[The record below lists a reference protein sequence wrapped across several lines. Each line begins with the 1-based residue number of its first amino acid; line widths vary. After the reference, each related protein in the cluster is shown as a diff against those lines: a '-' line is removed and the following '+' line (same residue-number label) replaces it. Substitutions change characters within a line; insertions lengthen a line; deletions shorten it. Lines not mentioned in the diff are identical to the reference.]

1 MRRPRPSRSS
11 RLRLAGGLLLA
22 VASLS
27 ACATTAPPPAP
38 SPVAE
43 EARAALARI
52 EQHRR
57 SLVDLRSL
65 ADITLRRSGRS
76 QRLSGVMLLLGEP
89 ASLRFEALSPFGT
102 PVLIVAGDLQ
112 SLTLWEVLDNRAY
125 LAPASPDAN
134 RRWLGLALGGE
145 DLIALF
151 GARARPLPDPTQ
163 VELVAPDEI
172 GPSVRLT
179 GRDVEQRIWFDPAS
193 GQAKQV
199 EWTGKNPAKVT
210 FMPTPPDAPPA
221 GLRLETPD
229 GTLRV
234 SVTYRDPKMNS
245 GLDPAL
251 LKLTVPEHVRIQDFR

>member
-1 MRRPRPSRSS
+1 VRRPRPSRSS

-22 VASLS
+22 VGLS
-27 ACATTAPPPAP
+27 ACATAPPAP
-38 SPVAE
+38 APAPIAE

-65 ADITLRRSGRS
+65 ADITLRRSGRA

-102 PVLIVAGDLQ
+102 PVLIVAGDPQ
-112 SLTLWEVLDNRAY
+112 TLTLWEVLDNRAY
-125 LAPASPDAN
+125 IAPASPDAN

-145 DLIALF
+145 DLVALLA
-151 GARARPLPDPTQ
+151 GRARPLPDPTR
-163 VELVAPDEI
+163 VDLVASDEI
-172 GPSVRLT
+172 GPSLRLT

-199 EWTGKNPAKVT
+199 EWTGKNPARVT
-210 FMPTPPDAPPA
+210 FTPTPADAPPA
-221 GLRLETPD
+221 GLKLETPD
-229 GTLRV
+229 GSLRV
-234 SVTYRDPKMNS
+234 TVTYRNPRMNT
-245 GLDPAL
+245 GLDSAL
-251 LKLTVPEHVRIQDFR
+251 LKPTVPEHVRIQDFR

>member
-1 MRRPRPSRSS
+1 MHRPRQSRSS

-22 VASLS
+22 ISLS
-27 ACATTAPPPAP
+27 ACATAPPAPAPPPI
-38 SPVAE
+38 AE

-65 ADITLRRSGRS
+65 ADITVRRSGRA

-89 ASLRFEALSPFGT
+89 ASLRFEALAPFGT
-102 PVLIVAGDLQ
+102 PVLIVAGDPQ

-125 LAPASPDAN
+125 LAPASPEAN

-145 DLIALF
+145 DLVALLA
-151 GARARPLPDPTQ
+151 ARARPLPDATR
-163 VELVAPDEI
+163 VELVAPDET

-199 EWTGKNPAKVT
+199 EWTGKNPARVT
-210 FMPTPPDAPPA
+210 FTPTAPDAPPA
-221 GLRLETPD
+221 GLQLETPD

-234 SVTYRDPKMNS
+234 SVTYRNPRMNTA
-245 GLDPAL
+245 LDPAL
-251 LKLTVPEHVRIQDFR
+251 LKLTVPEHVKIQDFR

>member
-22 VASLS
+22 VSLS
-27 ACATTAPPPAP
+27 ACATAPPAPAP
-38 SPVAE
+38 SPIAE

-65 ADITLRRSGRS
+65 AEITVRRGGRA
-76 QRLSGVMLLLGEP
+76 QRLSGVLLLLAEP

-102 PVLIVAGDLQ
+102 PVLIVAGDPQ

-125 LAPASPDAN
+125 LAPASPEAN

-145 DLIALF
+145 DLVALLS
-151 GARARPLPDPTQ
+151 GRARPLPDPTG
-163 VELVAPDEI
+163 VELVAPDET
-172 GPSVRLT
+172 GPSVRLN

-193 GQAKQV
+193 GQARQV
-199 EWTGKNPAKVT
+199 EWTGKNPARVT
-210 FMPTPPDAPPA
+210 FTPAPPDGPPA

-234 SVTYRDPKMNS
+234 SVTYRDPKMNT

>member
-1 MRRPRPSRSS
+1 PRPSRSS
-11 RLRLAGGLLLA
+11 LRLAGAALLA
-22 VASLS
+22 ATVS
-27 ACATTAPPPAP
+27 ACATAPPAP
-38 SPVAE
+38 APIAE
-43 EARAALARI
+43 EARAALVRI

-57 SLVDLRSL
+57 SLIDLRSL
-65 ADITLRRSGRS
+65 TDITIRRNGRA

-89 ASLRFEALSPFGT
+89 PSLRFEALAPFGT
-102 PVLIVAGDLQ
+102 PVLIVASDPER
-112 SLTLWEVLDNRAY
+112 LTVWEVLDDRAY

-145 DLIALF
+145 DLVALL
-151 GARARPLPDPTQ
+151 GARARPLSDPTR
-163 VELVAPDEI
+163 VELVAPDET

-193 GQAKQV
+193 GQPRQV
-199 EWTGKNPAKVT
+199 EWTGKNPARVT
-210 FMPTPPDAPPA
+210 FSPTPPAAPPT

-229 GTLRV
+229 GSLRV
-234 SVTYRDPKMNS
+234 SVTYRDPKMNT

>member
-11 RLRLAGGLLLA
+11 RLRLVGGVLLT
-22 VASLS
+22 ASLS
-27 ACATTAPPPAP
+27 ACATAPPAP
-38 SPVAE
+38 APPIAD

-57 SLVDLRSL
+57 SLADLRSL
-65 ADITLRRSGRS
+65 ADITVRRSGRA

-102 PVLIVAGDLQ
+102 PVLIVAGDPQ

-125 LAPASPDAN
+125 LAPASPEAN

-145 DLIALF
+145 DLVALLA
-151 GARARPLPDPTQ
+151 ARARPLPDPTR
-163 VELVAPDEI
+163 VELVAPDET

-179 GRDVEQRIWFDPAS
+179 GRDVEQRIWFDPDS
-193 GQAKQV
+193 GQARQV
-199 EWTGKNPAKVT
+199 EWTGKNPARVT
-210 FMPTPPDAPPA
+210 FSPTPPEAPPA

-229 GTLRV
+229 GSLRV
-234 SVTYRDPKMNS
+234 SVTYRDPKMNTA
-245 GLDPAL
+245 LDPAL

>member
-1 MRRPRPSRSS
+1 VRRPRPSRSS

-22 VASLS
+22 VSLS
-27 ACATTAPPPAP
+27 ACATAPPAP
-38 SPVAE
+38 APAPIAE

-57 SLVDLRSL
+57 SLIDLRSL
-65 ADITLRRSGRS
+65 AEITVRRGGRA
-76 QRLSGVMLLLGEP
+76 QRLSGVMLLLAEP
-89 ASLRFEALSPFGT
+89 ATLRFEALSPFGT
-102 PVLIVAGDLQ
+102 PVLIVAGDPQ

-125 LAPASPDAN
+125 LAPASPEAN

-145 DLIALF
+145 DLVALLS
-151 GARARPLPDPTQ
+151 GRARPVPDPTG
-163 VELVAPDEI
+163 VELVAPDET
-172 GPSVRLT
+172 GPSVRLN

-193 GQAKQV
+193 GQARQV
-199 EWTGKNPAKVT
+199 EWTGKNPARVT
-210 FMPTPPDAPPA
+210 FTPAPPDGPPA

-234 SVTYRDPKMNS
+234 SVTYRDPKMNT

>member
-11 RLRLAGGLLLA
+11 RLRLAGGILLA
-22 VASLS
+22 ASLS
-27 ACATTAPPPAP
+27 ACATAPPAPPPPIAD
-38 SPVAE
+38 

-65 ADITLRRSGRS
+65 ADITVRRRGRA

-89 ASLRFEALSPFGT
+89 ASLHFEALSPFGT
-102 PVLIVAGDLQ
+102 PVLIVAGDPQ
-112 SLTLWEVLDNRAY
+112 SLTLWEVLDHRAY
-125 LAPASPDAN
+125 LAPTSPEAN

-145 DLIALF
+145 DLVALL
-151 GARARPLPDPTQ
+151 ASRARPLPEPTR
-163 VELVAPDEI
+163 VELVAPDET

-179 GRDVEQRIWFDPAS
+179 GRDVEQRIWFDPDS
-193 GQAKQV
+193 GQARQV
-199 EWTGKNPAKVT
+199 EWTGKNPARVT
-210 FMPTPPDAPPA
+210 FSPTPPEAPPA

-229 GTLRV
+229 GSLRV
-234 SVTYRDPKMNS
+234 SVTYRDPKMNT

-251 LKLTVPEHVRIQDFR
+251 LKLTVPEDVRIQDFR

>member
-1 MRRPRPSRSS
+1 VRRPRPSRSS

-22 VASLS
+22 ASLS
-27 ACATTAPPPAP
+27 ACATAPPRPAPPPI
-38 SPVAE
+38 AE

-65 ADITLRRSGRS
+65 VDITVRRGGRA
-76 QRLSGVMLLLGEP
+76 QRLSGVMLLLGET
-89 ASLRFEALSPFGT
+89 ASLRFEALTPFGM
-102 PVLIVAGDLQ
+102 PVLIVAGDPQ

-125 LAPASPDAN
+125 LTPASPDAN

-145 DLIALF
+145 DLVALL
-151 GARARPLPDPTQ
+151 ASRARPLPDATR
-163 VELVAPDEI
+163 VELVGPDET

-179 GRDVEQRIWFDPAS
+179 GREVEQRIWFDPAS
-193 GQAKQV
+193 GQARQV
-199 EWTGKNPAKVT
+199 EWTGKNPARVT
-210 FMPTPPDAPPA
+210 FTPTPVEAPPA
-221 GLRLETPD
+221 GLKLETPD

-234 SVTYRDPKMNS
+234 SVIYRDPKMNT

>member
-1 MRRPRPSRSS
+1 MRLPRPSRSS
-11 RLRLAGGLLLA
+11 RLRLAGAILLA
-22 VASLS
+22 AGLS
-27 ACATTAPPPAP
+27 ACATVPPAP
-38 SPVAE
+38 APVPVAE

-65 ADITLRRSGRS
+65 AEITVRRSGRA

-89 ASLRFEALSPFGT
+89 ASMRFEALSPFGT
-102 PVLIVAGDLQ
+102 PVLIVAGDPQ

-145 DLIALF
+145 ELVALLS
-151 GARARPLPDPTQ
+151 ARARPLPDPTR
-163 VELVAPDEI
+163 VELVEPDET
-172 GPSVRLT
+172 GPSVRLS
-179 GRDVEQRIWFDPAS
+179 GRDVEQRIWFDRAT
-193 GQAKQV
+193 GQARQV
-199 EWTGKNPAKVT
+199 EWTGKNPARVT
-210 FMPTPPDAPPA
+210 FTPTPPDAPPA
-221 GLRLETPD
+221 GLKLETPD
-229 GTLRV
+229 GALRV
-234 SVTYRDPKMNS
+234 SVTYRDPKMNT

>member
-1 MRRPRPSRSS
+1 VRRPRPSRSS

-22 VASLS
+22 VSLS
-27 ACATTAPPPAP
+27 ACTTAPPAPAP
-38 SPVAE
+38 SPIAE

-57 SLVDLRSL
+57 ALVDLRSL
-65 ADITLRRSGRS
+65 AEITVRRGGRA
-76 QRLSGVMLLLGEP
+76 QRLSGVMLLLAEP

-102 PVLIVAGDLQ
+102 SVLIVAGDPQ

-125 LAPASPDAN
+125 LAPASPEAN
-134 RRWLGLALGGE
+134 RRWLGLALAGE
-145 DLIALF
+145 DLVALLS
-151 GARARPLPDPTQ
+151 GRARPLPDPTG
-163 VELVAPDEI
+163 VELVAPDET
-172 GPSVRLT
+172 GPSVRLN

-193 GQAKQV
+193 GQARQV
-199 EWTGKNPAKVT
+199 EWTGKNPARVT
-210 FMPTPPDAPPA
+210 FTPAPPDGPPA

-234 SVTYRDPKMNS
+234 SVTYRDPKMNT

>member
-1 MRRPRPSRSS
+1 MRPPRPSRSS
-11 RLRLAGGLLLA
+11 RLRLAGGLLL

-27 ACATTAPPPAP
+27 ACATAPPAPAP
-38 SPVAE
+38 SPIAE

-57 SLVDLRSL
+57 ALVDLRSL
-65 ADITLRRSGRS
+65 AEITVRRGGRA
-76 QRLSGVMLLLGEP
+76 QRLSGVMLLIGEP

-102 PVLIVAGDLQ
+102 PVLIVAGDPQ

-125 LAPASPDAN
+125 LAPASPEAN

-145 DLIALF
+145 DLVALLS
-151 GARARPLPDPTQ
+151 GRARPLPDPTG
-163 VELVAPDEI
+163 VELVAPDET

-193 GQAKQV
+193 GQARQV
-199 EWTGKNPAKVT
+199 EWTGKNPARVT
-210 FMPTPPDAPPA
+210 FTPAPPDGPPA

-234 SVTYRDPKMNS
+234 SVTYRDPKMNT